1 MLLLLLLLLLVR
13 CRCHRHADGDNS
25 DDGIA
30 STSCVSVAS
39 SRVAAC
45 IAAARGV
52 VTGEAA
58 DSTRESDGRDDGWGG
73 SCCCRCC

>member
-1 MLLLLLLLLLVR
+1 MYR
-13 CRCHRHADGDNS
+13 NADGDNS

-30 STSCVSVAS
+30 STRFVSIAS

-52 VTGEAA
+52 VTGEAV
-58 DSTRESDGRDDGWGG
+58 DSTHESDGRDDGWGG
-73 SCCCRCC
+73 SSCCCCC